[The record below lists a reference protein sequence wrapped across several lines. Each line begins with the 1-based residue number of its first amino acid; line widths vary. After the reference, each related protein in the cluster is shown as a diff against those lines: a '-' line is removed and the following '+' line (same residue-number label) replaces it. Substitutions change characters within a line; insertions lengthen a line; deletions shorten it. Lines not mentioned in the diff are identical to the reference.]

1 MKNTISGLAISFFVL
16 LVFQTSL
23 AQTESD
29 RIGGQPLLD
38 SGVKTHAGIDEIYAK
53 FSKAYDDLEPAGVA
67 NLYTEDAAYLS
78 PGSDVM
84 IGRDSILA
92 NFTSFFD
99 SVKTRK
105 RKLDIKF
112 RILQRQVGKDLG
124 YDIGI
129 YTITS
134 TGADGT
140 STVNRGKFVV
150 VTKKGKDGVWRFQ
163 VDGFSALPSQ

>member
-1 MKNTISGLAISFFVL
+1 MKHFSYSVLTAAILFLGTFIVS
-16 LVFQTSL
+16 
-23 AQTESD
+23 AQAYPEHD
-29 RIGGQPLLD
+29 P
-38 SGVKTHAGIDEIYAK
+38 GVKPHAGIDGIYAK

-67 NLYTEDAAYLS
+67 NLYTDDAAYLS

-84 IGRDSILA
+84 IGRDKILS
-92 NFTSFFD
+92 NFTSFFE
-99 SVKTRK
+99 SVKARK
-105 RKLDIKF
+105 RKLDIRF
-112 RILQRQVGKDLG
+112 RILQREVGDGLG

-163 VDGFSALPSQ
+163 VDGFSDLPAK